1 MAKIPDS
8 QAIMTQRVLKKTMIE
23 AQIFHHKKKINFS
36 GKCPLR
42 FEVSKEKKYEIK
54 KCI

>member
-23 AQIFHHKKKINFS
+23 AQVSHHKKKNKF
-36 GKCPLR
+36 
-42 FEVSKEKKYEIK
+42 
-54 KCI
+54 